1 MYSTHPRRKPRIEGL
16 ISNYSN
22 SKPKMGL
29 IPVLL
34 LSLLACLA
42 LAEVQVHTTDGIIAG
57 EKSLLSDVVYF
68 KGIPFGQPPLGSLRF
83 LPPQPVAP
91 WSGVLK
97 TKEFKPDWCVHLVSF
112 DQNLSHFL
120 F

>member
-1 MYSTHPRRKPRIEGL
+1 
-16 ISNYSN
+16 
-22 SKPKMGL
+22 MGL
-29 IPVLL
+29 IPVAL

-112 DQNLSHFL
+112 DRNLSHFL
-120 F
+120 L